1 MLLQCLIG
9 MKTTCRHSSLPGA
22 GERASTLSR
31 EGFYCFVLL
40 KKKTLKIWRS
50 VCVRWQECCRDSCTG
65 VRCVVPIS
73 SKFQQQKEE
82 EEEEGGHRDD
92 SHSRG
97 SNLWNKKRKKEGKVG
112 TIVRRLFHQSAS
124 VITCQKKRK
133 ESPPNDPERLQRRA
147 LTSDPSRLVL

>member
-1 MLLQCLIG
+1 M
-9 MKTTCRHSSLPGA
+9 
-22 GERASTLSR
+22 
-31 EGFYCFVLL
+31 
-40 KKKTLKIWRS
+40 
-50 VCVRWQECCRDSCTG
+50 RWQEFCRDSCTG

-73 SKFQQQKEE
+73 SKFQQQGEE